1 MQNSIFHNNKIFKK
15 TLEKKKL
22 SYLQNTNIKVNV
34 DINKLLNRVKIEQN
48 IEKKNKITFF
58 SLGILLMGLMG
69 IFVSIIR

>member
-48 IEKKNKITFF
+48 IEKKK
-58 SLGILLMGLMG
+58 
-69 IFVSIIR
+69 